1 MLFLEKKTEG
11 SEKGGNEEVRG
22 GSRDVKD
29 KHSSVTVTD
38 QDKVVDLKPE
48 VQWNL
53 WRCTTRV
60 TPSLAAPLWK
70 RYRLQRNLFLS
81 ESCTEQQREV
91 PSDLPL

>member
-53 WRCTTRV
+53 
-60 TPSLAAPLWK
+60 
-70 RYRLQRNLFLS
+70 
-81 ESCTEQQREV
+81 
-91 PSDLPL
+91 